1 MNALAPRPLPHM
13 TADEF
18 LAWPGD
24 GSPRKHQLVDGEVRS
39 MSPASS
45 THGLIQAN
53 LAFLIGQ
60 AIRAAD
66 LPLLLVTEGAIIPGL
81 NAATNVR
88 VPDLVVTAAPD
99 ERGQQA
105 VPDPVLLIEILS
117 PGNQGDTRDNLRA
130 YATLP
135 SVAEM
140 VLLKSARLLGEVYRR
155 DVAGVWLPDPEE
167 IGPGGHLVLASVG
180 LDCALDDAYRGTW
193 LLRPRRP

>member
-24 GSPRKHQLVDGEVRS
+24 GSARKHQLFDGEVRS
-39 MSPASS
+39 MAPASS
-45 THGLIQAN
+45 THGFIQAN
-53 LAFLIGQ
+53 VAFLIGA
-60 AIRAAD
+60 AIRAGD
-66 LPLLLVTEGAIIPGL
+66 LPLIVATEGAIVPGL

-88 VPDLVVTAAPD
+88 VPDLVVSGAPD

-105 VPDPVLLIEILS
+105 VPDPVLLVEILS
-117 PGNQGDTRDNLRA
+117 PGNQDDTRDNLRA

-135 SVAEM
+135 SVTEM
-140 VLLKSARLLGEVYRR
+140 VLLKSARLLAEIYRR
-155 DVAGVWLPDPEE
+155 DARGVWLPDPDIIEA
-167 IGPGGHLVLASVG
+167 GGRLVLASVG
-180 LDCALDDAYRGTW
+180 LDCPLEDAYRGTW

>member
-24 GSPRKHQLVDGEVRS
+24 GSTRKHQLVDGEVRS

-45 THGLIQAN
+45 THGIIQARMA
-53 LAFLIGQ
+53 LLIWR
-60 AIRAAD
+60 AIEAND
-66 LPLLLVTEGAIIPGL
+66 LPLVVVTEGAIIPGL

-105 VPDPVLLIEILS
+105 VPDPVLVVEILS
-117 PGNQGDTRDNLRA
+117 PGNQDDTRDNLRA
-130 YATLP
+130 TATLP

-140 VLLKSARLLGEVYRR
+140 LLLKSARLLAELYRR
-155 DVAGVWLPDPEE
+155 DAAGNWLPDPEIVE
-167 IGPGGHLVLASVG
+167 PGGRLVLASVG
-180 LDCALDDAYRGTW
+180 LDCPLEDAYRGTW